1 MDIIQAIIVGIVQG
15 LTEFLPVSSSA
26 HLIFIQEL
34 LGINQP
40 GIAFDVL
47 LHLGTLIA
55 VVGYFFKDI
64 IEMIKAFFLSIA
76 DIFKGRFRNGL
87 KENSYKK
94 LAWMII
100 VGTIPAGIIG
110 VLFDSQIEAIFQ
122 SITIPAFLLLIT
134 GVLLYVS
141 QRINVGNRNIK
152 NSGIKD
158 SIVIGIGQA
167 FSILPGLS
175 RSGTTISSGLLLG
188 LDKEFAA
195 KFSFLLAIPA
205 IIGAT
210 ITQIDGIGAGITNNL
225 LPYLL
230 GFFAALISGYLAIS
244 ILLKLI
250 REKNLDIFAFYCWI
264 VGIAILVY
272 SIFLI

>member
-26 HLIFIQEL
+26 HLIFTQEL

-64 IEMIKAFFLSIA
+64 VEMIKAFFSSLL
-76 DIFKGRFRNGL
+76 DIFRGKFR
-87 KENSYKK
+87 ENFKKDPYKK
-94 LAWMII
+94 LAWMVII
-100 VGTIPAGIIG
+100 GTIPAGIVG
-110 VLFDSQIEAIFQ
+110 LLFDSEIEAIFQ
-122 SITIPAFLLLIT
+122 SITIPAFFLLIT
-134 GVLLYVS
+134 GILLYVS
-141 QRINVGNRNIK
+141 QRLNVGNRDIK

-158 SIVIGIGQA
+158 SIIIGIGQSLA
-167 FSILPGLS
+167 IIPGLS
-175 RSGTTISSGLLLG
+175 RSGTTIASGLLVG

-195 KFSFLLAIPA
+195 KFSFLLAVPA

-210 ITQIDGIGAGITNNL
+210 VTQLDGITSGLGANL

-230 GFFAALISGYLAIS
+230 GFLAALISGYLAIS

-250 REKNLDIFAFYCWI
+250 REKSLDIFAFYCWI
-264 VGIAILVY
+264 AGAFILLY
-272 SIFLI
+272 SFFFM